1 MKENP
6 NEGQKSLGRHD
17 FLIFISSLK
26 EINLP
31 IGCTQQQQKVSNLL
45 NLPTKFY

>member
-6 NEGQKSLGRHD
+6 NEGQNSLGRHD
-17 FLIFISSLK
+17 FLIFVTTLK
-26 EINLP
+26 ETNLP
-31 IGCTQQQQKVSNLL
+31 ISCPQQQKVSNLL